1 MDIRSKSRLA
11 QCFYVPAVGI
21 VLIAVAACG
30 GGGGGVG
37 SPSTLIVDP
46 DTDRYLQRVTD
57 IGNAGDGGGV
67 PYMEAPEVIAAGQLY
82 CEVKGEYTDQHWS
95 AGYRAGL
102 QAVSQ
107 EYDLHGLQLD
117 TVTQAATEV
126 WCPDQ

>member
-1 MDIRSKSRLA
+1 MA
-11 QCFYVPAVGI
+11 
-21 VLIAVAACG
+21 LIAVAACG
-30 GGGGGVG
+30 GGGSGT
-37 SPSTLIVDP
+37 PTLIVDP

-82 CEVKGEYTDQHWS
+82 CEVKGEHAGEHWS

-107 EYDLHGLQLD
+107 KYDLHGLQLD